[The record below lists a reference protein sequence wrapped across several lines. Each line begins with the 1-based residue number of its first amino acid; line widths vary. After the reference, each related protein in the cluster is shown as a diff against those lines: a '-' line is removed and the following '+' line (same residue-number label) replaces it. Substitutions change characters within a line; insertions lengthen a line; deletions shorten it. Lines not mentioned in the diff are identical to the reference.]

1 MCVCEKSNEDDGS
14 GCKLQEPSKS
24 NILRFDIEYIIATQ
38 DGNWDMAKTASGI
51 GACLEDR

>member
-1 MCVCEKSNEDDGS
+1 MQVARAKQV
-14 GCKLQEPSKS
+14 KY
-24 NILRFDIEYIIATQ
+24 ILRFDIEYIIATQ